1 MLIFRSLIFSSSG
14 TDSSVP
20 VTTREAMTVV
30 VKMLAYVPLGY
41 LLFLLVLGAFRYFKE
56 KKSDDLIDAA
66 QFKHLQDEILT
77 SDEGGK

>member
-1 MLIFRSLIFSSSG
+1 
-14 TDSSVP
+14 
-20 VTTREAMTVV
+20 MTVV

-56 KKSDDLIDAA
+56 KKNDDQIDAA
-66 QFKHLQDEILT
+66 QFKQLQDEILT